1 MTFKEFMHTSNP
13 HLDNLARESEIQ
25 RTADEEAAYE
35 DRHDNTKLVLSSYD
49 CRKINVARNI
59 QDGFFEYYKE
69 QDDGRTKES
78 ALMSQIALLLLN
90 YGPKVDEALNNNEVE
105 LFDGFI
111 SETEV

>member
-1 MTFKEFMHTSNP
+1 MKITVNEKSYGVVELYDAIAKQLGKDP
-13 HLDNLARESEIQ
+13 E
-25 RTADEEAAYE
+25 
-35 DRHDNTKLVLSSYD
+35 KCSYD

-78 ALMSQIALLLLN
+78 ALMSQIAMLLLN
-90 YGPKVDEALNNNEVE
+90 YGPKVDETLNNNEVE

-111 SETEV
+111 SETKDLTT